1 MNLLMKLLPINV
13 LVWRNNF
20 IDKSI
25 DDYIPDRITDGI
37 KITNDI
43 FFDNIF
49 MSIISS
55 IIVLLTESSFKH
67 QHNISS
73 ILCYFLVV
81 SVNYNLLHIMRNGWS
96 IWKMKKSHGKC
107 NYPGPRHFCVHVLAW
122 LWFCRSQ
129 AIIYDEIF
137 P

>member
-20 IDKSI
+20 IDKFI

-81 SVNYNLLHIMRNGWS
+81 SVNYNLLHIIRNG
-96 IWKMKKSHGKC
+96 
-107 NYPGPRHFCVHVLAW
+107 
-122 LWFCRSQ
+122 
-129 AIIYDEIF
+129 
-137 P
+137 

>member
-43 FFDNIF
+43 FFDNI
-49 MSIISS
+49 
-55 IIVLLTESSFKH
+55 
-67 QHNISS
+67 
-73 ILCYFLVV
+73 LCPLFL
-81 SVNYNLLHIMRNGWS
+81 
-96 IWKMKKSHGKC
+96 
-107 NYPGPRHFCVHVLAW
+107 
-122 LWFCRSQ
+122 Q
-129 AIIYDEIF
+129 
-137 P
+137 